1 MPYADYTWYANEF
14 GGAGE
19 EGICIYLD
27 RASDAIDALTFNRI
41 RAIGWDN
48 LTEFQRERV
57 RKACCVQADFLAENA
72 DALDSALSSYAIN
85 GVSMT
90 FGNGAL
96 YRVVGG
102 VPVANAAMALIRSTG
117 LATALAH
124 PREVHG

>member
-1 MPYADYTWYANEF
+1 MPYADYTWYANEY

-27 RASDAIDALTFNRI
+27 RASDHVDALTFNRI

-72 DALDSALSSYAIN
+72 DVLDTALSSYAIN
-85 GVSMT
+85 GVTMT

-96 YRVVGG
+96 YRVVAG
-102 VPVANAAMALIRSTG
+102 VPVANDAMALIRSTG
-117 LATALAH
+117 LASALAH
-124 PREVHG
+124 PKEVRG